1 MTERSDLTTYWEE
14 GPRLIEI
21 ADTSSEIVIQDLHDT
36 LKSNTEQAGEN
47 DDSLDNMDDDPLIDS
62 AGKEDLG
69 GGVSVGI
76 TSTLQYSQVAFQSR
90 LTPTSTGTVT
100 TQDTNGT
107 LLIDSAG
114 TFQTDLVE
122 RGAVIVNFSDESI
135 TEVLKVLSE
144 TQLSCRVLRAGI
156 GNTFEVNDSYK
167 IWNIQQCDISGGNL
181 VALDSDLS
189 TPISPVFP
197 TAFTQ
202 VVRTSSSSATLQNQE
217 QLQFGT
223 YEGYIHV
230 SAVSGTAG
238 TSYPIGTPGSPVN
251 NLEDAKTIA
260 EEIGLNRFHIMSP
273 LVISSG
279 DFSDGYIF
287 EGESPI
293 LTTISVDAAADVQ
306 NCEFREAN
314 VSGVLG
320 TNTVCR
326 FAIIGDVTMS
336 GFLFQVA
343 LQGPLKATG
352 NLSAFDSWS
361 LIPGTDAPV
370 LDYQGVNQ
378 QVGFRGYNGGVKVR
392 NCTSAGSNSSF
403 DLTGTVTLEDSIT
416 EGVFV
421 VRGVGVL
428 NNQLLPTSNA
438 ICVCDG
444 FTQGK
449 HGRDLYKNEGLDAGN
464 PMTVTP
470 TSRETANGDVD
481 LTLSGDGLTSTTV
494 TRN

>member
-107 LLIDSAG
+107 LLVDTSA

-122 RGAVIVNFSDESI
+122 RGAVIINFSDESI

-144 TQLSCRVLRAGI
+144 TQLSCRVLRAGV

-181 VALDSDLS
+181 VALDSDLA

-202 VVRTSSSSATLQNQE
+202 IIRTSSSSATLQNQA
-217 QLQFGT
+217 QLQFSTFAG
-223 YEGYIHV
+223 
-230 SAVSGTAG
+230 AVHIDVANGIAG
-238 TSYPIGTPGSPVN
+238 TNYPVGTPGTPSN
-251 NLEDAKTIA
+251 NLADAHAIAADLGIRKFQVAGNLTIDA
-260 EEIGLNRFHIMSP
+260 
-273 LVISSG
+273 G
-279 DFSDGYIF
+279 DHSDGHIF
-287 EGESPI
+287 IGQGSS
-293 LTTISVDAAADVQ
+293 LTTFTVTAG
-306 NCEFREAN
+306 AN
-314 VSGVLG
+314 VNSCELHEATVTGVLG
-320 TNTVCR
+320 TTTTLRSCITDAIELGGFMFNCALRNGTTVKGTLH
-326 FAIIGDVTMS
+326 II
-336 GFLFQVA
+336 
-343 LQGPLKATG
+343 
-352 NLSAFDSWS
+352 DSRS
-361 LIPGTDAPV
+361 LIPGTSYPTVDMNNVAAD
-370 LDYQGVNQ
+370 LA
-378 QVGFRGYNGGVKVR
+378 VR
-392 NCTSAGSNSSF
+392 NYVGGIGVINSTVSGNNFSLDLDPGTAHLDASN
-403 DLTGTVTLEDSIT
+403 T
-416 EGVFV
+416 EGTFV
-421 VRGVGVL
+421 LRGAGVL
-428 NNQLLPTSNA
+428 NNNMTGNA
-438 ICVCDG
+438 LCIFDG

-449 HGRDLYKNEGLDAGN
+449 HSRDLYKNEGLDTGN

-481 LTLSGDGLTSTTV
+481 LTLSGDGVTSTTV